1 MAQEHGGERPRP
13 WRRCCGLGLAVLLA
27 FWAADTVPGV
37 RAASYDEE
45 LGFYF
50 DESFLVEAPT
60 QEPKPL
66 VEVAE
71 NVTVVTAADIERM
84 HAHSLPE
91 VLKNVAGLFVLSD
104 NGGRD
109 FSTSGTISIHGAAYE
124 QTLVLLDGVRLNMP
138 AAGIV
143 YTNIVPLGIID
154 RVEIVKGAASST
166 WGSALGG
173 VVNIVT
179 KDAPPAGRRPSGSLT
194 GAFGEYGS
202 HDLSGEL
209 AATLGAA
216 RFYLHGGDQR
226 SDGILDD
233 RYFDQGNLY
242 GKVCLP
248 VARRLDLSLAAGY
261 TDMDEKYF
269 HYDPQRFYIWDHH
282 RLAFASLALDGRL
295 GRSWTYHLA
304 VQRLEDD
311 FGFNA
316 SFAGFAWW
324 NNYDQATTF
333 TNLRLTWQG
342 TTHTVVVG
350 AETSRAEEN
359 DSTNLSA
366 LGANIPYFAPPIH
379 EESRAL
385 FANDTWRM
393 GDWTVIPGL
402 RYDASSIF
410 HEQVSPSLGV
420 VRRWSEATIFRLQVA
435 RGFRRPALN
444 VKRGDPTMYWNT
456 VPTQVQPERV
466 WTYQAG
472 METVA
477 VSGIW
482 LKATLFRHR
491 SSAVWQGAPPARNEG
506 RFVRQGLEL
515 AFETAA
521 WRGISLAGNYT
532 FVHENRDNRPTG
544 RRWAANLEVSY
555 DNGAGLSA
563 RLAGGYVWWGAYAY
577 AAAGG
582 MGGTNPDVLWDLSV
596 EQVVRRTART
606 EMTAFFAGHNL
617 FSGNQGIIQY
627 DRQAGRWV
635 EAGLRLRFL

>member
-1 MAQEHGGERPRP
+1 MAHASGGGRQRP
-13 WRRCCGLGLAVLLA
+13 WRRRCGLGLAAMAV
-27 FWAADTVPGV
+27 WALGATPG
-37 RAASYDEE
+37 AWGASYDEE

-50 DESFLVEAPT
+50 DESLLVEAPT

-91 VLKNVAGLFVLSD
+91 VLKNVAGVFIQSD

-109 FSTSGTISIHGAAYE
+109 FSTSGTISIYGAAYE

-154 RVEIVKGAASST
+154 RIEIIKGAASST

-173 VVNIVT
+173 VVNIIT
-179 KDAPPAGRRPSGSLT
+179 KEAGRGRRPVGNLT
-194 GAFGEYGS
+194 GALGEYGT
-202 HDLSGEL
+202 HDASGEL
-209 AATLGAA
+209 AGQFGAV
-216 RFYLHGGDQR
+216 RYYLFGGDQY

-233 RYFDQGNLY
+233 RYFDQTNLY
-242 GKVCLP
+242 GKVQLP
-248 VARRLDLSLAAGY
+248 VTRRLDLSLATGY

-269 HYDPQRFYIWDHH
+269 HYDPQRFFIWDRH
-282 RLAFASLALDGRL
+282 RLAFAILALDGRL
-295 GRSWTYHLA
+295 GDAWTYHLS

-316 SFAGFAWW
+316 SFAGFTWW
-324 NNYDQATTF
+324 NNYDQSTTF

-342 TTHTVVVG
+342 GGHTVVAG
-350 AETSRAEEN
+350 AEMSRAKER
-359 DSTNLSA
+359 DATDLSA
-366 LGANIPYFAPPIH
+366 LGANTPYAAPPIY
-379 EESRAL
+379 EESLAL
-385 FANDTWRM
+385 FVNDTWRL

-420 VRRWSEATIFRLQVA
+420 VHRWSDATLLRLQVA
-435 RGFRRPALN
+435 RGFRRPPLN
-444 VKRGDPTMYWNT
+444 TKRGDPTMYWNT
-456 VPTQVQPERV
+456 VPTPIEPERV

-472 METVA
+472 VETVA
-477 VSGIW
+477 VKGLW
-482 LKATLFRHR
+482 LKGTLFRHR
-491 SSAVWQGAPPARNEG
+491 SSAVWQGWPPARNEG
-506 RFVRQGLEL
+506 RFVRQGVEL
-515 AFETAA
+515 AFETLP
-521 WRGISLAGNYT
+521 WRGIALAGNYT

-544 RRWAANLEVSY
+544 RRWAANLVVSY
-555 DNGAGLSA
+555 DSGAGLTA
-563 RLAGGYVWWGAYAY
+563 RLAGGYVWWGAYAS
-577 AAAGG
+577 AFAGVG
-582 MGGTNPDVLWDLSV
+582 GGTSPDVVWDLSV
-596 EQVVRRTART
+596 EQRLRQTAHA
-606 EMTAFFAGHNL
+606 ELTAFVAGHNL
-617 FSGNQGIIQY
+617 FSGSQALTQY

-635 EAGLRLRFL
+635 EAGLRLRFF